1 MSTSSLNL
9 MRWRM
14 GNQYSANRTG
24 EMCSR
29 LRVPVINRVAEF
41 YRTCSLWSR
50 ASDMPY
56 RAAFPKSRR
65 EMTRLWTI
73 ILDAEVVNER
83 LILAIL

>member
-1 MSTSSLNL
+1 

-14 GNQYSANRTG
+14 GNQCSANRTG
-24 EMCSR
+24 EMCSH
-29 LRVPVINRVAEF
+29 LRVPVINRAAEF
-41 YRTCSLWSR
+41 CKTCNLWRR

-56 RAAFPKSRR
+56 RVAFPKSRR

-73 ILDAEVVNER
+73 ILHAEVVSER